1 MKTCPLCPKDDKCR
15 GYVLHKFVLK
25 IHECTKQGDHSI
37 EGVIKGLSREDM
49 KTLATVG
56 EAARG
61 TCWSKAYRMAVA
73 HLLSELV
80 AKNADERKMRAAL
93 RELVT
98 HLDATFSKLPS
109 GMSVDPNDIIM
120 DVYNMAAEEAKISG
134 GTPYIPAH
142 VRTLLAK
149 ELKIAQ
155 QAKIV

>member
-1 MKTCPLCPKDDKCR
+1 MKTCPLCPKDNKCR
-15 GYVLHKFVLK
+15 GYALHKFVLK
-25 IHECTKQGDHSI
+25 IHECTKQGDRSV
-37 EGVIKGLSREDM
+37 GAVIKGLSREDM

-56 EAARG
+56 ESARS

-73 HLLSELV
+73 HLLSEMV
-80 AKNADERKMRAAL
+80 AKNADERRMKTAL

-98 HLDATFSKLPS
+98 HLDATFAKLPS

-120 DVYNMAAEEAKISG
+120 DVYNMAAEEAKIKGSAAF
-134 GTPYIPAH
+134 IPAH